1 MKLVLSKM
9 AAMTTR
15 VFFFF
20 ILFSFYIQCSFDS
33 RSNEYKLVKQ
43 VESFTGEN
51 VKDSDISIQSD
62 KDKGIISVSGNRERF
77 IFVLPYSED
86 WIVKYTDN
94 SIIQLNSHSKNL
106 IASITTERSSN
117 KIDQEKFLNELKN
130 RIESRIGIKLQG
142 TRLIPNSVSKILAYF
157 IEVDAKG
164 VKVKSDNYWSVRQRL
179 DDVVLKLHFSML
191 NLTEEEMNKVDK
203 SIPTFMDSGFR
214 VLTAEDNK

>member
-1 MKLVLSKM
+1 M

-20 ILFSFYIQCSFDS
+20 VVFSFYIQCSFDS

-51 VKDSDISIQSD
+51 IKDSDISIQSD

-106 IASITTERSSN
+106 IASITKMAIR
-117 KIDQEKFLNELKN
+117 
-130 RIESRIGIKLQG
+130 
-142 TRLIPNSVSKILAYF
+142 
-157 IEVDAKG
+157 
-164 VKVKSDNYWSVRQRL
+164 
-179 DDVVLKLHFSML
+179 
-191 NLTEEEMNKVDK
+191 
-203 SIPTFMDSGFR
+203 
-214 VLTAEDNK
+214 